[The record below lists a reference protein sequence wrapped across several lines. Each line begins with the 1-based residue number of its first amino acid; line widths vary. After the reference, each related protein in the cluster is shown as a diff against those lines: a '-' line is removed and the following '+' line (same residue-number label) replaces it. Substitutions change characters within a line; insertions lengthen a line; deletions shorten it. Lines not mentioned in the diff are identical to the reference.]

1 MLAVGIREWQT
12 GRLILSDGRRAV
24 SFVIVFV
31 AQCRRERGEAGGI
44 PDGCHQAYGKWL
56 VKKRGER
63 VEEVASPLILLVVE
77 CNHLVKSFLATKK
90 KTS

>member
-31 AQCRRERGEAGGI
+31 AQCRREREGR
-44 PDGCHQAYGKWL
+44 L
-56 VKKRGER
+56 VEFLMDAIKRMESG
-63 VEEVASPLILLVVE
+63 S
-77 CNHLVKSFLATKK
+77 
-90 KTS
+90 